1 MVLLSR
7 VFCATFCATAENSA
21 AEEDRGVS
29 PSAAA
34 EDDVGSGG
42 GRPQADS
49 YRRPSSSKAAS
60 GERQSCEQRQYLHGL
75 STQKSETL

>member
-42 GRPQADS
+42 GGGHKRTVIGVRLRP
-49 YRRPSSSKAAS
+49 
-60 GERQSCEQRQYLHGL
+60 RQPVANGRAVSNGSIYMD
-75 STQKSETL
+75 